1 MRPSRPIDTAAVMP
15 PGRARSIYR
24 WVQPLIEWVF
34 GFPRLFRHYDACAG
48 RGLDAEQFAQ
58 AYLERVKVT
67 WSIPPQD
74 LEKLRAISGP
84 LLVAINHPFG
94 GIDALAFVQLLERIR
109 PGAWRFVANQVM
121 ITIPELS
128 GKLIAVDPLSTKGNT
143 ASNSRG
149 IAQSIRCLRQGG
161 LLGIMP
167 AGRVSRR
174 DPVDGVVRDR
184 LWTPHAATMAART
197 GAHIAVL
204 NMAGQNSGRFL
215 AVPMTWVRFR
225 ALMLA
230 REMASPICREMPITL
245 RALLSPEEAAKLADD
260 PKSGESLHRLC
271 YTLPTANEH
280 PK

>member
-1 MRPSRPIDTAAVMP
+1 MRHSRPIDTAAVMP
-15 PGRARSIYR
+15 PGRARSVYR

-48 RGLDAEQFAQ
+48 RGLNADQFAA
-58 AYLERVKVT
+58 AYLERVNVT
-67 WSIPPQD
+67 WSIPPED
-74 LEKLRAISGP
+74 LEKLRAIPGP

-109 PGAWRFVANQVM
+109 PDAWRFVANQVM

-128 GKLIAVDPLSTKGNT
+128 EKLIAVDPLGNKGNK

-149 IAQSIRCLRQGG
+149 IAQSIRCLREGD

-167 AGRVSRR
+167 AGRVSFR
-174 DPVDGVVRDR
+174 DPADGVVRDR
-184 LWTPHAATMAART
+184 LWTPHAATMAARA

-204 NMAGQNSGRFL
+204 NMAGQNSDRFL
-215 AVPMTWVRFR
+215 KVPMRWIRFR

-230 REMASPICREMPITL
+230 REMASPVCRELPITL
-245 RALLSPEEAAKLADD
+245 RALLSPEETAKLATD
-260 PKSGESLHRLC
+260 PKSGEILHRLC
-271 YTLPTANEH
+271 YTSPSPDEH
-280 PK
+280 S